1 MSYREV
7 SEIRDGMRIDWDMPI
22 EMDDGLVLRCDI
34 YRPIKAGRYPVIMTY
49 GPYGKWLHFD
59 DLYSEQWRRMCEIR
73 PDVPTGSTNKY
84 QCWEVVD
91 PEKWV
96 PDNYVVHPRRQPRRR
111 PLAGRDRHLVAAR
124 GAGSRAMRRMGR
136 RAAVVERQGRI
147 ERHLLLRR
155 EPVAVRGA
163 AAQAP
168 RRDLPLG
175 GRRRFLPR
183 HGAPRRH
190 LLQRLHQGLVGEP
203 GLYAAARPRHARLP
217 QPHDR
222 RLGVGAAGA
231 DRRRARRQPP
241 QLLRGL
247 PRAKARHRRLL
258 AVAHAGL
265 VEGQGA
271 AVLGGELGRPGPA
284 SARQFRGI
292 RPRRLEAEMAGEPRP
307 RALDAFLHGLWRRA
321 AEEVLRPFPQG
332 REDRLGQAAQ
342 GAAAGASRRQVRRAA
357 REGMAAQAHQVDQDV
372 PRPGGFLAVD
382 QAARRRNRR

>member
-1 MSYREV
+1 
-7 SEIRDGMRIDWDMPI
+7 
-22 EMDDGLVLRCDI
+22 
-34 YRPIKAGRYPVIMTY
+34 
-49 GPYGKWLHFD
+49 
-59 DLYSEQWRRMCEIR
+59 MCEIR

-96 PDNYVVHPRRQPRRR
+96 PDGYVVHPRRQPRRR
-111 PLAGRDRHLVAAR
+111 ALAGRHRHLVAAR
-124 GAGSRAMRRMGR
+124 GAGPGAMRRMGR
-136 RAAVVERQGRI
+136 RAAVVERQGRA

-168 RRDLPLG
+168 RRDLPVG

-203 GLYAAARPRHARLP
+203 GLYAAARPRHARLQ
-217 QPHDR
+217 QPHER

-231 DRRRARRQPP
+231 DRRGARRQPP
-241 QLLRGL
+241 QFLRGL

-284 SARQFRGI
+284 SARQLRGL

-307 RALDAFLHGLWRRA
+307 RALDAFLHGLRRRRCRRSSSA
-321 AEEVLRPFPQG
+321 ISSRARRPAGTSSPRCCCRSATSTSSSSGTRRNG
-332 REDRLGQAAQ
+332 RSSAPSGPSCSSIRRI
-342 GAAAGASRRQVRRAA
+342 SRC
-357 REGMAAQAHQVDQDV
+357 
-372 PRPGGFLAVD
+372 RPSGS
-382 QAARRRNRR
+382 RRNRRSPTRASATA